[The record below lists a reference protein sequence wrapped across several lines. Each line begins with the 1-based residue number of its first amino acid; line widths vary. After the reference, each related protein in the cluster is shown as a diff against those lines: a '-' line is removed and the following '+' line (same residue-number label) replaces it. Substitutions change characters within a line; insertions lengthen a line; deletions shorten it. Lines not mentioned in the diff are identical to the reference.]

1 MKFKLATALTLA
13 VAFAGTAFCD
23 TIDFRGAD
31 TTLGHSQVYNPGPDS
46 VTAYAF
52 SGSGSSLLLY
62 GKNDGG
68 SEHGVGISSTLDHEI
83 TKSTFIQLDL
93 TNISGLFS
101 LTIGST
107 QDTEGFHACFSNTL
121 GVLGGSC
128 QDFSDPGSDPFT
140 TSNFTKGDQYISI
153 EADGGANGLGNVLL
167 DGLAYSPASPVPE
180 PSSLLLL
187 GTGMVA
193 AAGVVRRKL
202 AA

>member
-1 MKFKLATALTLA
+1 MKLNLAIALTLA
-13 VAFAGTAFCD
+13 TVCAGTAFGD
-23 TIDFRGAD
+23 TIDFRGTD

-52 SGSGSSLLLY
+52 GGSNLLY

-68 SEHGVGISSTLDHEI
+68 SEHGVGISGNRDNEI
-83 TKSTFIQLDL
+83 TDTTFIQLDL
-93 TNISGLFS
+93 ANISGLYS

-107 QDTEGFHACFSNTL
+107 QSVEGFHACFSNTL
-121 GVLGGSC
+121 GAIGGSC
-128 QDFSDPGSDPFT
+128 QDFATPSTDPFT
-140 TSNFTKGDQYISI
+140 TTDFTKGDQYISI
-153 EADGGANGLGNVLL
+153 QADGNPNGQGNVLL
-167 DGLAYSPASPVPE
+167 DGLTYSPTPVPE

-187 GTGMVA
+187 GTGMIA